1 MRTGLTIS
9 SAGHA
14 LLLAWG
20 LITLATH
27 PFEMTNAESFPVDV
41 ISESDFSQMM
51 AGSKTAPPKEAPKP
65 LVDKVAPPE
74 PAKQEAPKV
83 SDKQEIQTASAEAVP
98 PAPKTPPDKKVEA
111 KPDEIAEALKKE
123 AAKKPPPPKKPPQP
137 KLDLTKVES
146 RLALI
151 DRRDQQR
158 NAATGAMLNPTPS
171 LGVPTANAP
180 RLSQSEI
187 DALRAQIQ
195 ACWNPPSGVMDAKEL
210 IVRVRLQLNQDGS
223 LKTDPVLTNTGSD
236 ALFQVAAQSALRA
249 IKRCQPYRLP
259 IAKYD
264 AWKDVDVTFDPRDM
278 YRG

>member
-158 NAATGAMLNPTPS
+158 NADE
-171 LGVPTANAP
+171 
-180 RLSQSEI
+180 Q
-187 DALRAQIQ
+187 
-195 ACWNPPSGVMDAKEL
+195 
-210 IVRVRLQLNQDGS
+210 
-223 LKTDPVLTNTGSD
+223 
-236 ALFQVAAQSALRA
+236 
-249 IKRCQPYRLP
+249 
-259 IAKYD
+259 
-264 AWKDVDVTFDPRDM
+264 
-278 YRG
+278 